1 MSDKPISLR
10 KLDLITGWIVF
21 AIATTVYFLTVE
33 PTASWWD
40 CGEFIA
46 TAYKLQVTHPPGAPL
61 FQMIGRV
68 FTLFAFGDTSN
79 VALMVNIM
87 SALSSSFSIL
97 FLFWSITMLA
107 EKAVKATGELTDAKN
122 YIIIGAGLVGALA
135 YTFTDSFWFSAVEGE
150 VYAMSS
156 FFTAIVFWAIL
167 RWERVANEKRH
178 LHWML
183 LIAYIIGL
191 SIGVHLLNLLA
202 IPAIAF
208 IYYFKR
214 YEVTPKGIISTGL
227 ISVLILFF
235 IMNILIPGIVQVEAK
250 TELLFTNTFGLPFN
264 TGTIVFF
271 LLLTGLILWGIIYT
285 QKHGRVVLNTILLAL
300 TFILIGYSSFFMI
313 VIRAN
318 ADPPQNMN
326 KPADAMAMLSYLGR
340 EQYGTWPLLYGAYF
354 NAPLDPE
361 NPYADGNPVYRKDTT
376 SGRYIIVDD
385 RKGQEPNYDPRFETI
400 FPRMWSSSRQAHV
413 DAYKSWGEIKGV
425 PISVTRSDGTR
436 EVLYKPT
443 FIENLRFFFDYQLSH
458 MYVRYFMWNFVG
470 RQNDVEGHGNIQ
482 DGNWISGVNF
492 IDNWR
497 VGDQNDLPPGLQNP
511 ARNKFYFLPFL
522 LGIVGLLYHWR
533 RNYKDTIVVALL
545 FLMTGVAIIVYLNQT
560 PYQPR
565 ERDYSYAASFYA
577 FAIWIGLGVIALW
590 ELVSKKLN
598 PKIAAML
605 VTAGALV
612 LVPGIMA
619 KEGWDDHD
627 RSNKYIARD
636 FAHNYLIA
644 CDPEAVLLTYGDNDT
659 FPLWYIQDVEDVR
672 TDIRVANHMLASG
685 DWYVH
690 QLARKVNDSPPLQF
704 TISNEQYG
712 RGTNIVTYFWDRG
725 LPDHRELQELIN
737 FVADDSDRSKIT
749 LGGRKLNYL
758 PTKKI
763 KMTIDREAVIANGIV
778 PEHMADRVVPELRWE
793 IDQQAIYRND
803 LMVLDFLATSN
814 FTRPLYFTSPSGILN
829 ALNLDQ
835 FIHLEGF
842 VYKLMPV
849 RAEHYVQGLGGIN
862 VEATY
867 DALMNKAK
875 WGNIND
881 PRVTIDRES
890 MRNSMFPR
898 QNFMRLAQALLDE
911 NRIDSAVAVADRFVE
926 IFPNEKFPYDRFT
939 TPFTE
944 VYYEAEMFEKGN
956 ELVRT
961 IANNYMADITYYDNQ
976 RPSVAAYYSEDREIA
991 MMMLQRLAMS
1001 ASVYEQQE
1009 VADEINGFVEIRR
1022 GR

>member
-1 MSDKPISLR
+1 MSNLPFTLR
-10 KLDLITGWIVF
+10 KLDLITGWVVF
-21 AIATTVYFLTVE
+21 AIATVVYFMTVE

-68 FTLFAFGDTSN
+68 FTLFAGGDTAN
-79 VALMVNIM
+79 IALMVNIM

-107 EKAVKATGELTDAKN
+107 EKSVKATGELTEAKV
-122 YIIIGAGLVGALA
+122 YIILGAGIVGALA
-135 YTFTDSFWFSAVEGE
+135 YTFSDSFWFSAVEGE

-167 RWERVANEKRH
+167 RWERVADEKRH

-183 LIAYIIGL
+183 LIAYLIGL

-202 IPAIAF
+202 IPAIAY
-208 IYYFKR
+208 IYYFKK
-214 YEVTPKGIISTGL
+214 YEVTPKGIIITGL
-227 ISVLILFF
+227 IAVVTLFF
-235 IMNILIPGIVQVEAK
+235 IMNLLIPGVVQLEAK
-250 TELLFTNTFGLPFN
+250 SELLFVNTFGLPFN
-264 TGTIVFF
+264 SGTIVF
-271 LLLTGLILWGIIYT
+271 LSLLTGLIVWALAYT
-285 QKHGRVVLNTILLAL
+285 QRYKKVVLNTIVLAL

-326 KPADAMAMLSYLGR
+326 SPSDAMAMLSYLGR
-340 EQYGTWPLLYGAYF
+340 EQYGTWPLLHGQYY
-354 NAPLDPE
+354 NAPYDPAE
-361 NPYADGNPVYRKDTT
+361 PASDGTPVYRKDTT
-376 SGRYIIVDD
+376 ARKYVIVDD
-385 RKGQEPNYDPRFETI
+385 RKGVIPNYDPRFETI
-400 FPRMWSSSRQAHV
+400 FPRMWSNSRQAHI
-413 DAYKSWGEIKGV
+413 DAYKHWGKVKGV
-425 PISVTRSDGTR
+425 PISTTQSDGTR

-443 FIENLRFFFDYQLSH
+443 FGENLRFFFSYQISH
-458 MYVRYFMWNFVG
+458 MYFRYFMWNFVG
-470 RQNDVEGHGNIQ
+470 RQNDVEGHGNIT
-482 DGNWISGVNF
+482 DGNWLSGISF

-497 VGDQNDLPPGLQNP
+497 LGNQQDLPPGMQNP
-511 ARNKFYFLPFL
+511 ANNKFYFLPLL
-522 LGIVGLLYHWR
+522 LGLIGLLYHWK
-533 RNYKDTIVVALL
+533 RNYKDTVVVALL
-545 FLMTGVAIIVYLNQT
+545 FLMTGLAIVVYLNQT

-565 ERDYSYAASFYA
+565 ERDYSYAGSFYA
-577 FAIWIGLGVIALW
+577 FAIWIGFGVISLW
-590 ELVSKKLN
+590 EILSKVLKNAKVSAV
-598 PKIAAML
+598 IASI
-605 VTAGALV
+605 VALL

-619 KEGWDDHD
+619 IEGWDDHN
-627 RSNKYIARD
+627 RSNRYVARD
-636 FAHNYLIA
+636 FAHNYLVA
-644 CDPEAVLLTYGDNDT
+644 CDPDAVLITYGDNDT

-672 TDIRVANHMLASG
+672 TDVRVANHMLASG

-690 QLARKVNDSPPLQF
+690 QLARAVNDSPPLPF

-712 RGTNIVTYFWDRG
+712 RGSNDAVYFWDRG
-725 LPDHRELQELIN
+725 LQGHRELKELIN
-737 FVADDSDRSKIT
+737 FVASDADHTKVT
-749 LGGRKLNYL
+749 LGGRRMSYF

-763 KMTIDREAVIANGIV
+763 KITIDRDAVLANGIV
-778 PEHMADRVVPELRWE
+778 PAHMADHIEPELSWE
-793 IDQQAIYRND
+793 VKPNAIYRND
-803 LMVLDFLATSN
+803 LMLLDFLATSN
-814 FTRPLYFTSPSGILN
+814 WTRPLYFTSPSGILE
-829 ALNLDQ
+829 ALNLEEY
-835 FIHLEGF
+835 IHLEGF

-849 RAEHYVQGLGGIN
+849 KADHYVRGLGGIN

-881 PRVTIDRES
+881 PRVTVDRES

-926 IFPNEKFPYDRFT
+926 IFPNDKFPFDRFT

-944 VYYEAEMFEKGN
+944 VYYEAGMFEKGN

-961 IANNYMADITYYDNQ
+961 IANNYMADIDYYDNQ
-976 RPSVAAYYSEDREIA
+976 RPAVAAYFGEDREIA
-991 MMMLQRLAMS
+991 MIMLQRLSMS
-1001 ASVYEQQE
+1001 ARVYDQPE
-1009 VADEINGFVEIRR
+1009 VAEEIDSFITIR
-1022 GR
+1022 GQ

>member
-1 MSDKPISLR
+1 MSEKPNELR
-10 KLDLITGWIVF
+10 KINLITGWVVF
-21 AIATTVYFLTVE
+21 AIATVVYFMTVE

-107 EKAVKATGELTDAKN
+107 EKAVKTTGELTDAKN
-122 YIIIGAGLVGALA
+122 YIIIGAGIVGALA

-183 LIAYIIGL
+183 LIAYLIGL

-202 IPAIAF
+202 IPAITF

-214 YEVTPKGIISTGL
+214 YEVTPKGLIISAL
-227 ISVLILFF
+227 VSVFILYF
-235 IMNILIPGIVQVEAK
+235 IMNLLIPGVVQLEAAF
-250 TELLFTNTFGLPFN
+250 ELFFTNTIGLPFN
-264 TGTIVFF
+264 TGTIILFS
-271 LLLTGLILWGIIYT
+271 LITGLILWGLYFT
-285 QKHGRVVLNTILLAL
+285 HQKGKVVLNTVVLAL
-300 TFILIGYSSFFMI
+300 MFVLIGYSSFFMI

-326 KPADAMAMLSYLGR
+326 DPSDAMAFRSYLGR
-340 EQYGTWPLLYGAYF
+340 EQYGTWPLLHGAYY
-354 NAPLDPE
+354 NAPLDPD
-361 NPYADGNPVYRKDTT
+361 NPYADGTPVYRKDTT
-376 SGRYIIVDD
+376 TGKYAIVDD
-385 RKGQEPNYDPRFETI
+385 RKGVEPNYDPRFETI
-400 FPRMWSSSRQAHV
+400 FPRMWSNTRQAHI
-413 DAYKSWGEIKGV
+413 DAYKSWGKVKGT
-425 PISVTRSDGTR
+425 PISVTKQDGSR
-436 EVLYKPT
+436 EVIYKPT
-443 FIENLRFFFDYQLSH
+443 FGENLRFFFHYQISH
-458 MYVRYFMWNFVG
+458 MYFRYFMWNFVG
-470 RQNDVEGHGNIQ
+470 RQNDIEGHGNIQ
-482 DGNWISGVNF
+482 DGNWISGINF
-492 IDNWR
+492 LDRWR
-497 VGDQNDLPPGLQNP
+497 LGDQHDLPPGMQNP
-511 ARNKFYFLPFL
+511 ANNNFYFLPLL
-522 LGIVGLLYHWR
+522 LGIIGLFYHWK
-533 RNYKDTIVVALL
+533 RNYKDTIIVALL
-545 FLMTGVAIIVYLNQT
+545 FLMTGLAIIVYLNQT

-577 FAIWIGLGVIALW
+577 FSIWIGLGVIALW
-590 ELVSKKLN
+590 EFFSKKLN
-598 PKIAAML
+598 PKISAVLATSL
-605 VTAGALV
+605 ALV

-619 KEGWDDHD
+619 KEGWNDHD
-627 RSNKYIARD
+627 RSNKYVARD
-636 FAHNYLIA
+636 FAHNYLVT
-644 CDPEAVLLTYGDNDT
+644 CDPEAVLITFGDNDT

-690 QLARKVNDSPPLQF
+690 QLARKVNDSDPLPF
-704 TISNEQYG
+704 TITNEQYG
-712 RGTNIVTYFWDRG
+712 RGSNQIIYFWDRG
-725 LPDHRELQELIN
+725 LTGHRELKELIN
-737 FVADDSDRSKIT
+737 FVASEADHSKIS
-749 LGGRKLNYL
+749 LGGRRLNYF
-758 PTKKI
+758 PTKKF
-763 KMTIDREAVIANGIV
+763 KLTIDREDVLAKGIV
-778 PEHMADRVVPELRWE
+778 PEHMADRIVPELRWE
-793 IDQQAIYRND
+793 INQNAIYRND

-814 FTRPLYFTSPSGILN
+814 WTRPLYFTSPSGILN
-829 ALNLDQ
+829 ALNLDEYV
-835 FIHLEGF
+835 HLEGF

-849 RAEHYVQGLGGIN
+849 KAEHYVRGLGGIN

-911 NRIDSAVAVADRFVE
+911 NRIDSAVAVTDRFME

-944 VYYEAEMFEKGN
+944 VYYEAGLFDKGN

-961 IANNYMADITYYDNQ
+961 IANNYMADIAYYDDQ
-976 RPSVAAYYSEDREIA
+976 QPAIAAYYQEDREIA
-991 MMMLQRLAMS
+991 MIILQRLAMS
-1001 ASVYEQQE
+1001 ARVYEQQD
-1009 VADEINGFVEIRR
+1009 VADEINEFIAIRS